1 MDVICALAIGFSAF
15 AGSSQSLQWTT
26 HAGYRVAE
34 VSLPA
39 GGKSGFTLLQPERTG
54 IFFTN
59 SMSYARAESN
69 QNLINGCGV
78 AAGDFDG
85 DGWCDLYFANTDGA
99 NGLFRNQGRWRF
111 QNVTETAGVGC
122 GTNSA
127 SKGVAF
133 ADANGD
139 GQLDILVGMLG
150 GPNAYFLNQGGG
162 RFTNATAAAGIST
175 RLGTHSLAMA
185 DIDGDGDL
193 DLYLANYGELSIL
206 RNGGAISTRMVN
218 GKPVV
223 TGRWAKRLK
232 IINGRMV
239 ELGETDSLFL
249 NNGNGTFSPVS
260 WTGGTFLHADGQP
273 LKSDLY
279 DMGLSVMFRDING
292 DGAPDIYVCN
302 DFQMPD
308 RIWINDGK
316 GRFRALPDLAVRSI
330 SHFSMGVDF
339 ADVDRD
345 GHDDFFVGDMWSRLH
360 ELRMRQNGGTN
371 PPISEIGEVWDR
383 NQIRA
388 NVLNINRGDNTYANL
403 ASFAGVAA
411 SDWTWSVA
419 FLDVDLDGFEDL
431 LVVNAHGYDTQDLE
445 MHELMPQDG
454 GAQRVTKK
462 LKDFPPLITPNYL
475 FRNRGDRRFDEHG
488 AQWGF
493 NSTNV
498 SHGIALADFDQDGDL
513 DIAVSCL
520 WQPPLLYRNESSA
533 PRVAVRLRGAGQNTR
548 GIGAKIKLLRGSVPV
563 QSQEIHCGG
572 RYLSADDTMRVF
584 AAGSTTNDMSIEVAW
599 RSGRRSVIH
608 GVKANRIYE
617 IEEPSAAAVAS
628 APASPVTPTAAPLFQ
643 DVSALLNHTNVGT
656 PFNDFE
662 RQPLLPRSLSRLGPG
677 VAWIDLDGD
686 ARDELVVGDT
696 EGSSHAVF
704 SRDTQG
710 VFRRWET
717 PPSTAAVTDISGLA
731 SWVAVPGQRTL
742 LAGQSGLRAP
752 DSDTAPLGRIQSKNG
767 SGQLTAAMEI
777 VTGISP
783 TRSATGP
790 VAVADVDG
798 DGDLDVF
805 IGGRAI
811 PARYPEAAASQLFLN
826 DRRTLT
832 LDSHSASALKQA
844 GLVSGATFSDLN
856 GDGAPELILA
866 CEWGPL
872 RIFRNTAGR
881 LTEWDAPV
889 NLPGENTPVLLRQ
902 LTGWWT
908 SVTTG
913 DFDGDGRLDIVAG
926 NWGLNSIYESPSLRR
941 PLTMFY
947 GDFDHNGSLDLLETE
962 FDDRGRIAPRRDMK
976 KLSAGWPEVRTRFAT
991 HKLFALADASEVL
1004 GPNQSRAQQVHA
1016 AMLSSVV
1023 LMNRGD
1029 HFEVIPLPE
1038 AAQYA
1043 PVFGLCVADF
1053 DGDGVE
1059 DLFAGQNF
1067 FSVRPEDPRLDA
1079 GRGLILLGNGRGQFK
1094 SIDAPQSGLQIYGEQ
1109 RGAAV
1114 NDFDEDGRSDLVV
1127 AQNAGAT
1134 RLLKNNSAKPGLRVR
1149 LAGMPGNP
1157 DGIGAVVALR
1167 FGGKSGPVREIH
1179 GGSGYWS
1186 QDSVVPVL
1194 STPQA
1199 PGEVIVR
1206 WPGGKQTTSA
1216 VPTGAKEVAV
1226 SPDGT
1231 VKRVK

>member
-1 MDVICALAIGFSAF
+1 MDVICALAIGFNAF
-15 AGSSQSLQWTT
+15 AAASQGLRWTT

-34 VSLPA
+34 VSVPTQ
-39 GGKSGFTLLQPERTG
+39 GKSGFTLLKPEQTG

-99 NGLFRNQGRWRF
+99 NGLFRNQGGWRF
-111 QNVTETAGVGC
+111 QNVTEAAGVGC

-127 SKGVAF
+127 SKGVTF

-139 GQLDILVGMLG
+139 GLLDLFVGMLG
-150 GPNAYFLNQGGG
+150 GPNACFLNQGGG
-162 RFTNATAAAGIST
+162 RFTNVTGAAGLST
-175 RLGTHSLAMA
+175 RLGTHSIALS

-193 DLYLANYGELSIL
+193 DLYLANYGEVSIL

-232 IINGRMV
+232 IINGRMI

-260 WTGGTFLHADGQP
+260 WTGGAFLHADGQP
-273 LKSDLY
+273 LKSEFY
-279 DMGLSVMFRDING
+279 DMGLSVLFRDING

-308 RIWINDGK
+308 RIWINDGT
-316 GRFRALPDLAVRSI
+316 GRFRALPDLAIRST

-345 GHDDFFVGDMWSRLH
+345 GHDDFFIGDMWSRRH

-371 PPISEIGEVWDR
+371 PPISEVGEAWDR

-388 NVLNINRGDNTYANL
+388 NVLNINRGDNTYANV
-403 ASFAGVAA
+403 ANFAGVAA

-445 MHELMPQDG
+445 MHELMPQAG
-454 GAQRVTKK
+454 GAQRVFKK
-462 LKDFPPLITPNYL
+462 LKEFPPLITPNYL

-493 NSTNV
+493 HSTNV

-520 WQPPLLYRNESSA
+520 WQPPLIYRNDSSA

-572 RYLSADDTMRVF
+572 RYLSSDDTMRVF
-584 AAGSTTNDMSIEVAW
+584 AAGSTTNDMSLEVAW

-617 IEEPSAAAVAS
+617 IEEPATGAVAT
-628 APASPVTPTAAPLFQ
+628 APASPVTPGATPLFQ
-643 DVSALLNHTNVGT
+643 DISRLLNHTNTGT

-662 RQPLLPRSLSRLGPG
+662 RQPLLPRSLARLGPG
-677 VAWIDLDGD
+677 VAWIDLDSDGR
-686 ARDELVVGDT
+686 AELVIGDT

-704 SRDTQG
+704 SPDAQG

-717 PPSTAAVTDISGLA
+717 STSMAAGTDTSGLA
-731 SWVAVPGQRTL
+731 SWVAAPGQRTL
-742 LAGQSGLRAP
+742 LAGQSGLRTP
-752 DSDTAPLGRIQSKNG
+752 DSDTAPLGRIQWKNG
-767 SGQLTAAMEI
+767 SDLPTATMEA
-777 VTGISP
+777 VAGISP
-783 TRSATGP
+783 ARSATGP

-826 DRRTLT
+826 DRGTLT
-832 LDSHSASALKQA
+832 LDSHSTPVLKQA

-856 GDGAPELILA
+856 GDSAPDLLLA

-889 NLPGENTPVLLRQ
+889 NLPGQAAPVALRQ
-902 LTGWWT
+902 LTGWWM

-926 NWGLNSIYESPSLRR
+926 NWGLNSIYESPSLAR
-941 PLTMFY
+941 PLTLFH

-962 FDDRGRIAPRRDMK
+962 FDDSGRIVPRRDMK

-991 HKLFALADASEVL
+991 HKLFALADATEVL
-1004 GPNQSRAQQVHA
+1004 GPHQSRARQVHA

-1023 LMNRGD
+1023 LMNRGER
-1029 HFEVIPLPE
+1029 FEVIPLPD

-1094 SIDAPQSGLQIYGEQ
+1094 PVDAPQSGLQIYGEQ

-1114 NDFDEDGRSDLVV
+1114 NDFDEDGRTDLVV

-1134 RLLKNNSAKPGLRVR
+1134 RLLKNIAGKPGLRVR
-1149 LAGMPGNP
+1149 LAGTPGNP

-1194 STPQA
+1194 STPQPPTA
-1199 PGEVIVR
+1199 VIVR

-1216 VPTGAKEVAV
+1216 VPAGAMEVAV
-1226 SPDGT
+1226 SPDGML
-1231 VKRVK
+1231 KRVK